1 MTNNIIKKKP
11 AVRIFL
17 FLFVLINSQLSAQ
30 NILQYYLNAAFQN
43 NPSIKENIN
52 NIQIRNLDRSLN
64 NAQFN
69 LPQVSLTAN
78 YLFAPYFNNNPVV
91 TTSPDSKAIG
101 YDASITNG
109 GLYSAQVNVSRNI
122 FNGGLLNAYDAQT
135 GLQIRS
141 SENNIDVTKHTLE
154 RDITDQYLVSLQAQQ
169 LYKLSRTM
177 IDTLKQQL
185 NITRSLML
193 KGLVKETD
201 YLLLKVE
208 LANEQ
213 IASGQA
219 FSLYKSSLYE
229 LNSLC
234 GLADTSTVELK
245 EIELTRSS
253 AVNES
258 NFLRQ
263 YSLDSMLVV
272 SQQNITE
279 TKYLPQCNIFA
290 NAGLNAVELTGIERK
305 FGMSAG
311 FNFSLP
317 IFDGNQKGI
326 TRQQS
331 EISAR
336 IIGEQKENQKV
347 ILQNKKNE
355 ISGQIE
361 NYSHNMRAISA
372 QLNDYTNVIRLSHS
386 ELIHGQMN
394 MVEFLT
400 ILRNFLELKKNEI
413 QTYTA
418 YQQMINQ
425 FNYWNW

>member
-169 LYKLSRTM
+169 LYKLSRTL

-193 KGLVKETD
+193 KGLAKETD

-272 SQQNITE
+272 SQQNIT
-279 TKYLPQCNIFA
+279 
-290 NAGLNAVELTGIERK
+290 
-305 FGMSAG
+305 
-311 FNFSLP
+311 
-317 IFDGNQKGI
+317 
-326 TRQQS
+326 
-331 EISAR
+331 
-336 IIGEQKENQKV
+336 
-347 ILQNKKNE
+347 
-355 ISGQIE
+355 
-361 NYSHNMRAISA
+361 
-372 QLNDYTNVIRLSHS
+372 
-386 ELIHGQMN
+386 
-394 MVEFLT
+394 
-400 ILRNFLELKKNEI
+400 
-413 QTYTA
+413 
-418 YQQMINQ
+418 
-425 FNYWNW
+425 

>member
-1 MTNNIIKKKP
+1 
-11 AVRIFL
+11 
-17 FLFVLINSQLSAQ
+17 
-30 NILQYYLNAAFQN
+30 
-43 NPSIKENIN
+43 
-52 NIQIRNLDRSLN
+52 LN

-169 LYKLSRTM
+169 LYKLSRTL

-193 KGLVKETD
+193 KGLAKETD

-272 SQQNITE
+272 SQQNILE
-279 TKYLPQCNIFA
+279 TKYLPQFNIFA